1 MNFVGESA
9 ARLFRIRPLGDR
21 ALVVYLDTEM
31 HEGERW
37 LLAAGMAE
45 LLREAGLTWLVDV
58 VPAYDTVT
66 VVYARFDYEQA
77 AADVERILLDTRHPH
92 AVEPRLIEIPVCYGG
107 HYGPDLAACASRA
120 GMTEASFVTCHA
132 AAEYQVAMIGFMPGF
147 PYLSGLPA
155 ELRQPR
161 LARPRSSVPAGAVGI
176 AGGQTGIYPLS
187 TPGGWQLIG
196 LTPLRLF
203 DPKRAEPFL
212 LRMGD
217 KLRFVPISEQ
227 DLKEQGE
234 AP

>member
-1 MNFVGESA
+1 MNFVGEA
-9 ARLFRIRPLGDR
+9 AERTFSIRPLGDR
-21 ALVVYLDTEM
+21 ALVVILDNEGQ
-31 HEGERW
+31 EGERW

-45 LLREAGLTWLVDV
+45 LLREAGRTWLVDA

-66 VVYARFDYEQA
+66 VVYGGFDYEGT
-77 AADVERILLDTRHPH
+77 AADVERILLGTRHSY
-92 AVEPRLIEIPVCYGG
+92 AAEPRLIEIPVCYGG
-107 HYGPDLAACASRA
+107 RYGPDLAACASRA
-120 GMTEASFVTCHA
+120 GMTEASFVSCHA
-132 AAEYQVAMIGFMPGF
+132 SAEYRVAMIGFMPGF
-147 PYLSGLPA
+147 PYLTGLPD

-161 LARPRSSVPAGAVGI
+161 LSVPRSSVPAGAVGI

-203 DPKRAEPFL
+203 DPKRSEPFL

-217 KLRFVPISEQ
+217 ALRFVPISEK